1 MKPCLNFGHTG
12 AASNVGIKQMQNLKD
27 VTDHVFEFFAQ
38 KDITFSLVRK
48 VDGNLIPGGVGCF
61 KFARAGEG
69 IYYSNGLPIVFVTRL
84 SSESGCDA
92 NVGKWYRKQWY
103 YENYLR
109 KVNPNCTHLTFIH
122 ASEKEGLLSTMIDG
136 VSMVMA
142 QEFNQ
147 HSFNTYNPGGNSIF
161 YYDTDKGTDTWYDIQ
176 AKLLTAIRCSRLMQ
190 MKSKQDPFT
199 I

>member
-1 MKPCLNFGHTG
+1 
-12 AASNVGIKQMQNLKD
+12 
-27 VTDHVFEFFAQ
+27 
-38 KDITFSLVRK
+38 
-48 VDGNLIPGGVGCF
+48 
-61 KFARAGEG
+61 
-69 IYYSNGLPIVFVTRL
+69 
-84 SSESGCDA
+84 
-92 NVGKWYRKQWY
+92 
-103 YENYLR
+103 
-109 KVNPNCTHLTFIH
+109 LTFIH

>member
-12 AASNVGIKQMQNLKD
+12 AASNVGLKQMQNLKD

-38 KDITFSLVRK
+38 KDITFSLIRK

-69 IYYSNGLPIVFVTRL
+69 IYYSNGLPVVFVTRL

-103 YENYLR
+103 YENICIIAVFRTKACYKYYR
-109 KVNPNCTHLTFIH
+109 
-122 ASEKEGLLSTMIDG
+122 
-136 VSMVMA
+136 
-142 QEFNQ
+142 Q
-147 HSFNTYNPGGNSIF
+147 SIRVK
-161 YYDTDKGTDTWYDIQ
+161 DTL
-176 AKLLTAIRCSRLMQ
+176 ACPCKLE
-190 MKSKQDPFT
+190 
-199 I
+199 